1 MLKSRFSFI
10 PCGYY
15 FVAFYLYF
23 EIFTVAARWV
33 KFDSN
38 LSRVKFEALG

>member
-23 EIFTVAARWV
+23 EIFAVAARRV

-38 LSRVKFEALG
+38 LSHVKFDDSG

>member
-1 MLKSRFSFI
+1 MLKNCFSFI

-23 EIFTVAARWV
+23 EIFAVAARGGV
-33 KFDSN
+33 N
-38 LSRVKFEALG
+38 LTQI